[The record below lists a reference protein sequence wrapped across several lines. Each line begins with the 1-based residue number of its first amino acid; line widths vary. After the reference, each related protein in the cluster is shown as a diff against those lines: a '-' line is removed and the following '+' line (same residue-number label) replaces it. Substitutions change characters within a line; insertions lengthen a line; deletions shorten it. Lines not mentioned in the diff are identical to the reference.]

1 MENKM
6 TNIINNALEW
16 ANFRECLP
24 LEHSDIIV
32 LGSYFK
38 VRIPNRFN
46 SFEYSYNPNH
56 ARVTADTPQTE
67 KIIFNTLSTLKAK
80 ILKKFDENKV
90 ETRGHKKGVVFS
102 EEHKFNIG
110 ISSRKRV
117 AEIGS
122 VCGYEVRPVVQ
133 LSKITGNFIEWYS
146 SSREA
151 TLKLNK
157 PKNRSDI
164 ISCCKGLRNKKSA
177 FNFKWMFL
185 EDYEELKSS
194 CENVTVKD
202 IEEFIKLKYHI

>member
-1 MENKM
+1 M
-6 TNIINNALEW
+6 TYIINNALEW

-157 PKNRSDI
+157 PKNKSLAET
-164 ISCCKGLRNKKSA
+164 KGFNFFESA
-177 FNFKWMFL
+177 F
-185 EDYEELKSS
+185 
-194 CENVTVKD
+194 
-202 IEEFIKLKYHI
+202 KLRYHALADS

>member
-1 MENKM
+1 M
-6 TNIINNALEW
+6 TYIINNALEW

-24 LEHSDIIV
+24 LEHSDIIA

-38 VRIPNRFN
+38 VKIPKRFDM
-46 SFEYSYNPNH
+46 FEYSYNPNH
-56 ARVTADTPQTE
+56 VRSIADTPSSE

-90 ETRGHKKGVVFS
+90 ENRGHKKGVAFS
-102 EEHKFNIG
+102 DEHKFNQS

-117 AEIGS
+117 AESGS

-177 FNFKWMFL
+177 FKFKWMFL

-194 CENVTVKD
+194 CENITVKD